1 MTPEELDEARK
12 VAGGLFAVTDSIV
25 EFYEREAIKT
35 YSKLIRYIDE
45 LERENTDQAAE
56 IKRLED
62 HHCEDCC
69 CARSWEALGITEYT
83 GRSIPEE
90 ITRTREQIKRLED
103 ALVEE
108 RGKLFHQFGEV
119 ELDKPTE
126 SDCKFAREQLRAEG
140 VIR

>member
-1 MTPEELDEARK
+1 MTPEELDFGDSNYAD
-12 VAGGLFAVTDSIV
+12 DSIKV
-25 EFYEREAIKT
+25 IA
-35 YSKLIRYIDE
+35 KLKEEITQANHRYAD
-45 LERENTDQAAE
+45 LQNVCDDQDKE

-108 RGKLFHQFGEV
+108 RGKLFHQFGDA

-126 SDCKFAREQLRAEG
+126 SDCWFAREQLRDEG